1 MLYII
6 LIYILLLLYHLA
18 IIFFNFAN
26 FAITI
31 KVHCCTSAY
40 YTIVYCSAVNAAI
53 LLHFYTMILLY
64 PLEYFSSA
72 GVHSSLST

>member
-6 LIYILLLLYHLA
+6 SIYYCCYTIRLSYYSIVLILLLLLHCTA
-18 IIFFNFAN
+18 VP
-26 FAITI
+26 
-31 KVHCCTSAY
+31 VHTLL
-40 YTIVYCSAVNAAI
+40 IYCSVVNAAI

-72 GVHSSLST
+72 GVHSSLSK